1 MRTYLATLILAAAAI
16 AQAPETL
23 PPVSIGD
30 PVPATPVPTV
40 TLPSPSAIP
49 PVPASPDGFGTEL
62 PPGTVVSPPM
72 GTPPV
77 VRPPTPVFGAQPE
90 VPPGPIYWTGFD
102 YLCWRA
108 KGGPVVPL
116 VSAVVGAPALANP
129 LDANMAFAL
138 SSDEINRGPFSG
150 FRLTAGMWLDKPRGS
165 GVEAVFMWF
174 PQQTDTTTYTD
185 APGAALAR
193 PFLNARTG
201 TPDLFQLSTPT
212 GTVRGAAAVR
222 STLETEELELNHLHR
237 GNAMFSE
244 EMYWVMGV
252 RYWGLDESLTTEVTS
267 RAGGVTA
274 TSFDTFTTRNRFYGL
289 QLGPRLN
296 FYRYNI
302 SVTVGTKWA
311 VGIMSEESDIRGGS
325 SMLVPP
331 GVRFDRQGGV
341 LAQAT
346 NIGEYDRTKLAW
358 LRDFSL
364 SVGYCLSPGIVLR
377 VGYDLLWVSNVLRPG
392 GQIDPAVNPTLFP
405 FGGAAPAG
413 AFRPV
418 QRFDGEVFW
427 MHGVSLGLEVRF

>member
-1 MRTYLATLILAAAAI
+1 MRTYLATLFLAGAAL

-23 PPVSIGD
+23 PPVTISG
-30 PVPATPVPTV
+30 PVPAAPVATE
-40 TLPSPSAIP
+40 TLPRPTGDAAIVLP
-49 PVPASPDGFGTEL
+49 PAGFGTEL
-62 PPGTVVSPPM
+62 PPGTVVSPPI
-72 GTPPV
+72 GTPPA
-77 VRPPTPVFGAQPE
+77 VRPPMPVFGAPPE
-90 VPPGPIYWTGFD
+90 VPPGPLYWTGFD

-108 KGGPVVPL
+108 KGGQVVPL
-116 VSAVVGAPALANP
+116 VSAVVGAPAFATP
-129 LDANMAFAL
+129 LDAATAFAL

-150 FRLTAGMWLDKPRGS
+150 FRLTAGMWLDKPRGT

-174 PQQTDTTTYTD
+174 PQQTDTTTYAD

-222 STLETEELELNHLHR
+222 SSLETDGLELNHLR
-237 GNAMFSE
+237 RRPAMIGE
-244 EMYWVMGV
+244 EMHLVMGF

-267 RAGGVTA
+267 RVNGVTA
-274 TSFDTFTTRNRFYGL
+274 TSFDTFTTRNRFYGV
-289 QLGPRLN
+289 QIGPRLY
-296 FYRYNI
+296 FYRNNF
-302 SVTVGTKWA
+302 SVVVGTKWA
-311 VGIMSEESDIRGGS
+311 VGVMSEESDIRGGS
-325 SMLVPP
+325 SILVPP
-331 GVRFDRQGGV
+331 GLRFDRPGGV
-341 LAQAT
+341 LALPT

-364 SVGYCLSPGIVLR
+364 SVGYCLSPGVTIRL
-377 VGYDLLWVSNVLRPG
+377 GWDFLWVSNVLRPG

-413 AFRPV
+413 AFRPA
-418 QRFDGEVFW
+418 QRFDGEIFW

>member
-1 MRTYLATLILAAAAI
+1 
-16 AQAPETL
+16 
-23 PPVSIGD
+23 
-30 PVPATPVPTV
+30 
-40 TLPSPSAIP
+40 
-49 PVPASPDGFGTEL
+49 
-62 PPGTVVSPPM
+62 
-72 GTPPV
+72 
-77 VRPPTPVFGAQPE
+77 
-90 VPPGPIYWTGFD
+90 
-102 YLCWRA
+102 
-108 KGGPVVPL
+108 
-116 VSAVVGAPALANP
+116 
-129 LDANMAFAL
+129 
-138 SSDEINRGPFSG
+138 
-150 FRLTAGMWLDKPRGS
+150 
-165 GVEAVFMWF
+165 MWF

-377 VGYDLLWVSNVLRPG
+377 EGYDIL
-392 GQIDPAVNPTLFP
+392 
-405 FGGAAPAG
+405 
-413 AFRPV
+413 
-418 QRFDGEVFW
+418 
-427 MHGVSLGLEVRF
+427 